1 MPHSSDIRR
10 VMLPNGITLLM
21 AENHALPIVSMYAM
35 FQYGSRFENDAQ
47 AGKASMLGDMLDE
60 GTHSRTAQE
69 IALAVEETGARLGA
83 FAGYSRAGAQV
94 SALAEDFPT
103 LLGLSADLFMNAAF
117 PEERFA
123 QRKKQRLA
131 QLKNREDDART
142 LAADAFDE
150 LIYGTHPAHRPT
162 VGHPETVAGLTVEDL
177 KADYAK
183 FFVPNN
189 LTVAVAGD
197 ISFDAM
203 TELVT
208 KTFADWKP
216 VENFEVPTIPEI
228 TRQTQPMEKFIRKDD
243 KEQIHI
249 YLGHLG
255 VRRTHPDFYALL
267 VMDVILGNSPG
278 MTSRI
283 PRILRDEQGLAYTT
297 YASVTST
304 AGVDPGRF
312 TAYIGTSPENREKAL
327 AGLRAE
333 IERITLE
340 PVSAEELAMAK
351 AYLTGSFVFSFET
364 NSQVAMFMIEAEAHK
379 LGFDFPDRYPELINA
394 VTVEDVLRVSREHLN
409 PAALTQ
415 VVAGPGASG
424 Q

>member
-10 VMLPNGITLLM
+10 VILPNGIKLLM
-21 AENHALPIVSMYAM
+21 AENHALPIVSMYSM
-35 FQYGSRFENDAQ
+35 FQYGSRYENDAQ
-47 AGKASMLGDMLDE
+47 AGKASLLGDMLDE
-60 GTHSRTAQE
+60 GTHTRTAQE

-83 FAGYSRAGAQV
+83 FAGYSRAGAQM

-103 LLGLSADLFMNAAF
+103 LLGLTADLFMNCAF
-117 PEERFA
+117 PEDRFL

-131 QLKNREDDART
+131 QLKNRDDDART

-162 VGHPETVAGLTVEDL
+162 VGYAETVAALTVEDL

-189 LTVAVAGD
+189 LTIAVVGD

-203 TELVT
+203 TDLIT
-208 KTFADWKP
+208 KTFADWQP
-216 VENFEVPTIPEI
+216 DENFELPTIGDV
-228 TRQTQPMEKFIRKDD
+228 TRQTEPLDRFIRKDD

-255 VRRTHPDFYALL
+255 VKRSNPDFYPLL

-297 YASVTST
+297 YASITST
-304 AGVDPGRF
+304 AGTDTGRF
-312 TAYIGTSPENREKAL
+312 TAYIGTSPENREQAL

-333 IERITLE
+333 IERITVE
-340 PVSAEELAMAK
+340 PVSEEELAMAK

-364 NSQVAMFMIEAEAHK
+364 NGQVAMFMIEAEVHK
-379 LGFDFPDRYPELINA
+379 LGFDFPERYPDLINA
-394 VTVEDVLRVSREHLN
+394 VTVEDVLRVSRMYLN
-409 PAALTQ
+409 PTALTT
-415 VVAGPGASG
+415 VVAGPLGE
-424 Q
+424 